1 MFLIR
6 FLFELTLK
14 KLTFSSIE
22 MEAYQIRKKK
32 SILRVTEKLFEF
44 NEISLIKIY
53 QIRYK
58 NMTTIVV
65 KSHSDIKKPICCR
78 RHRDPTSYNLV
89 SKFWGGSYR
98 VSEGKLGGVVVGVP
112 KVESYCIT

>member
-1 MFLIR
+1 M
-6 FLFELTLK
+6 
-14 KLTFSSIE
+14 
-22 MEAYQIRKKK
+22 
-32 SILRVTEKLFEF
+32 TEKLFEF

-65 KSHSDIKKPICCR
+65 KSHTDIKKPKCCR

-98 VSEGKLGGVVVGVP
+98 VSEGKMGGVGVA
-112 KVESYCIT
+112 KVESYCII

>member
-22 MEAYQIRKKK
+22 MEAYQIRKKNINFTVDRK
-32 SILRVTEKLFEF
+32 I
-44 NEISLIKIY
+44 EISLIKIY

-65 KSHSDIKKPICCR
+65 KSHNDIKEPKCCR

-98 VSEGKLGGVVVGVP
+98 VSEGEMGGVGVA

>member
-22 MEAYQIRKKK
+22 MEAYQIRKKNINFTVDRK
-32 SILRVTEKLFEF
+32 I
-44 NEISLIKIY
+44 EISLIKIY

-98 VSEGKLGGVVVGVP
+98 VSEGEMGGVGVA

>member
-1 MFLIR
+1 M
-6 FLFELTLK
+6 
-14 KLTFSSIE
+14 
-22 MEAYQIRKKK
+22 
-32 SILRVTEKLFEF
+32 TEKLFEF
-44 NEISLIKIY
+44 NEIGLIKIY

-65 KSHSDIKKPICCR
+65 KSHNDIKEPKCCR

-98 VSEGKLGGVVVGVP
+98 VSEGKMGGVGVA

>member
-1 MFLIR
+1 
-6 FLFELTLK
+6 
-14 KLTFSSIE
+14 
-22 MEAYQIRKKK
+22 
-32 SILRVTEKLFEF
+32 
-44 NEISLIKIY
+44 
-53 QIRYK
+53 
-58 NMTTIVV
+58 MTTIVV

-98 VSEGKLGGVVVGVP
+98 VSEGEMGGVGVA

>member
-22 MEAYQIRKKK
+22 MEAYQIRKKNINFTVDRK
-32 SILRVTEKLFEF
+32 I
-44 NEISLIKIY
+44 EISLIKIY

-65 KSHSDIKKPICCR
+65 KSHNDIKKPICCR

-98 VSEGKLGGVVVGVP
+98 VSEGGMGEVGVA

>member
-1 MFLIR
+1 M
-6 FLFELTLK
+6 
-14 KLTFSSIE
+14 
-22 MEAYQIRKKK
+22 
-32 SILRVTEKLFEF
+32 TEKLFEF

-65 KSHSDIKKPICCR
+65 KSHNDIKGPICCR

-98 VSEGKLGGVVVGVP
+98 VSEGEMDGVGVA